1 MRRSAPS
8 MFFRTGPILRSRRS
22 PSRSR
27 RTLGVEASGSPA
39 VSVGKRSVDSSLVGC
54 FTCPPPPASGIE
66 RLGALRTVALA
77 FQANTPEAWMAT
89 LRSVLLSKATSLSP
103 TRPRRP
109 GDRRSE
115 GRDPA
120 GRVHQTGNECAPQR
134 PEPPVDPRCDHGAAG
149 RGRVC
154 RLDDGRS
161 GRQGRGGQDDGLS
174 VVAAAEDLAAK
185 VRSPDSG
192 NLGDDLVALLRDVI
206 RVYTKTVAG
215 RITPGLLADMAEHPE
230 LADAIGGFWAGRRE
244 LMLEVLR
251 RGISRGEL
259 RPDIDLELAADLLY
273 GPIYYRLL
281 VTRAPLTIRFAD
293 QVVDAVLRGKA
304 THAPPTTTFPLA

>member
-1 MRRSAPS
+1 MNDVARVETPQAESPKQAPNVPRNARNHRSILDATMELLAEVGYAGLTMEGVAARAGVAKTTVYRWWPS
-8 MFFRTGPILRSRRS
+8 K
-22 PSRSR
+22 
-27 RTLGVEASGSPA
+27 PA
-39 VSVGKRSVDSSLVGC
+39 L
-54 FTCPPPPASGIE
+54 
-66 RLGALRTVALA
+66 
-77 FQANTPEAWMAT
+77 
-89 LRSVLLSKATSLSP
+89 
-103 TRPRRP
+103 
-109 GDRRSE
+109 
-115 GRDPA
+115 
-120 GRVHQTGNECAPQR
+120 
-134 PEPPVDPRCDHGAAG
+134 
-149 RGRVC
+149 
-154 RLDDGRS
+154 
-161 GRQGRGGQDDGLS
+161 

-230 LADAIGGFWAGRRE
+230 LADAIGRFWAGRRE
-244 LMLEVLR
+244 IMLEVLR

-304 THAPPTTTFPLA
+304 PHAPPTTTFPLA